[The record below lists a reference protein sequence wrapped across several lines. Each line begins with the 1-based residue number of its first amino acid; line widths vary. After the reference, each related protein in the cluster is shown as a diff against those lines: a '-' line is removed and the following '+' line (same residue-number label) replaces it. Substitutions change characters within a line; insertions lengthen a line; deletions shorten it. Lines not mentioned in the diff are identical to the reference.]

1 MSASAGATGARF
13 ITFEG
18 GEGTGKSTQ
27 VARLAE
33 RLRAEGFEVVTTREP
48 GGSPHAE
55 ALRKTILSGEAKA
68 LGPFAE
74 ALLFARARQDHVAA
88 TIRPALARGA
98 IVLCDRFSD
107 STRAYQGALG
117 AVPTALIEALERWA
131 VGDTRPDLTLILDL
145 PVATALLRA
154 ASRREGAAADRY
166 EGEAH
171 AFHETLRDAFQSI
184 AAREPERCVLV
195 DASGAV
201 DAVAA
206 RVVAAVLPR
215 LPAPRDAAASP
226 TRAAEGLATHG

>member
-1 MSASAGATGARF
+1 MTVAVGAMGARF

-27 VARLAE
+27 VARLAQ
-33 RLRAEGFEVVTTREP
+33 RLRADGWEVVTTREP

-98 IVLCDRFSD
+98 VVLCDRFSD

-117 AVPTALIEALERWA
+117 AVPPALIDALEIWA
-131 VGDTRPDLTLILDL
+131 VGETRPHLTLILDL
-145 PVATALLRA
+145 PVATALARA
-154 ASRREGAAADRY
+154 ASRREGEQADRY
-166 EGEAH
+166 ENEALV
-171 AFHETLRDAFQSI
+171 FHESLRDAFQSI

-195 DASGAV
+195 DASGDV
-201 DAVAA
+201 EAVAA
-206 RVVAAVLPR
+206 RVASAVVPR
-215 LPAPRDAAASP
+215 LAASGAAAGP
-226 TRAAEGLATHG
+226 TESLATHG